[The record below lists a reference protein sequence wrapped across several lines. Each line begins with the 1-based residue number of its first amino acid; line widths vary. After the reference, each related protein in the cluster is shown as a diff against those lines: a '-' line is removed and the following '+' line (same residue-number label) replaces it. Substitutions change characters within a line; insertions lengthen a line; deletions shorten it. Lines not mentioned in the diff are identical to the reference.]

1 MATFDRSGRFVDV
14 NAALAELV
22 GRPREE
28 LIGTHGRLL
37 SDDDS
42 IEPELAALR
51 RLVDD
56 GDQVVRYHRELRL
69 ASGVPWKG
77 EILLSMVRDAEG
89 EPQLFH
95 LRLTEDGQRRPPER
109 VAWREGDFPLAVD
122 AMTVGVAIIGLDGA
136 LLQAN
141 RALCEITG
149 RTEAELRACDLLS
162 FTHPDDR
169 DGDIELGTR
178 AWMGEF
184 DSYGIEKR
192 LVRPDGDEVWV
203 HQEVT
208 FARDD
213 EGTLVHLIG
222 QVIDISDRKRVE
234 LELAR
239 SRQEVGDLVRSMPIG
254 LIATDSR
261 GLITTANPAAAAI
274 VGLDHVPR
282 GFDVVAAVHPP
293 EQQRVLAEVTHRI
306 IEKADFRLEFP
317 IVRPDGS
324 IRWVRSD
331 AHPDYDDQGRF
342 AGISATWIDVTDV
355 KVAED
360 ELRRHASH
368 DSLTGLLNRRM
379 VFDQL
384 ADAID
389 RCEAR
394 SGLEGHLTVLFV
406 DLDGFKAVNDAHGH
420 GVGDDLLVEVAA
432 RLTGAID
439 GLAVAGRFGG
449 DEFVV
454 TLDQDDVDAT
464 THGATAE
471 GLADA
476 IVAALARSFTVDGH
490 ELSIGASVGIATWT
504 AGVSADDLISA
515 ADLGV
520 YSAKRSGR
528 GRWRRV

>member
-1 MATFDRSGRFVDV
+1 MATFDRFGRFIDV

-22 GRPREE
+22 GRPRDE
-28 LIGTHGRLL
+28 LIGTKGLL
-37 SDDDS
+37 LTDQDS
-42 IEPELAALR
+42 IEPELAAVR

-56 GDQVVRYHRELRL
+56 GELVVRYERELRL
-69 ASGVPWKG
+69 PSGAKWAG
-77 EILLSMVRDAEG
+77 EVLLSLVRDDDG
-89 EPQLFH
+89 RPQLFH
-95 LRLTEDGQRRPPER
+95 LRLTEDGRRRPPER
-109 VAWREGDFPLAVD
+109 VAWKEGDFPLAVD
-122 AMTVGVAIIGLDGA
+122 AMTVGVAIIGLDGT

-149 RTEAELRACDLLS
+149 RTEDELRATDLLS

-169 DGDIELGTR
+169 DADIEQGTR

-192 LVRPDGDEVWV
+192 LVRPDGGEVWV

-208 FARDD
+208 FARDE

-239 SRQEVGDLVRSMPIG
+239 SRQEVSDLVRSMPIG
-254 LIATDSR
+254 LIATDGR

-274 VGLDHVPR
+274 VGLERVPR
-282 GFDVVAAVHPP
+282 GFDVMGAVHPP
-293 EQQRVLAEVTHRI
+293 EVDRVRAEVTHHIVQR
-306 IEKADFRLEFP
+306 ADFQLELP
-317 IVRPDGS
+317 LVRPDGS

-331 AHPDYDDQGRF
+331 AHPDYDAQGRF
-342 AGISATWIDVTDV
+342 VGISATWIDVTEV

-368 DSLTGLLNRRM
+368 DSLTGLYNRRV
-379 VFDQL
+379 VFDLL
-384 ADAID
+384 AAAIE
-389 RCEAR
+389 RCEAQPEAR
-394 SGLEGHLTVLFV
+394 HLTVLFV
-406 DLDGFKAVNDAHGH
+406 DLDGFKAVNDANGH
-420 GVGDDLLVEVAA
+420 GVGDDLLVEVAG
-432 RLTGAID
+432 RLSEAID

-454 TLDQDDVDAT
+454 TLEQDDVDAGI
-464 THGATAE
+464 HASTAE
-471 GLADA
+471 QLADA
-476 IVAALARSFTVDGH
+476 IVAALARPFTVDGQ
-490 ELSIGASVGIATWT
+490 ELRIGASVGIAAWT
-504 AGVSADDLISA
+504 AGVSADDLIST

-528 GRWRRV
+528 GRWRRA